1 MCCSLKCTGQ
11 FSRTRVGGENCGS
24 RLIFI
29 GPGIISLIH
38 NGTVWLQAFIPTN
51 LIKQVKWVHL
61 GIQSTVKCASNL
73 AAMKACSHTVN
84 KNKHSCSGHWVCNRP
99 NTWSWTHLLVV
110 NNVHTLSPYSCSS
123 VNLALLHPC
132 RTGLLIPKG
141 NPMLV
146 KVTSS
151 IQVVNTLHIMASKTT
166 DHLMPSLVH
175 GWTNTI
181 GLARAAHKSW
191 QFVQFWCC

>member
-51 LIKQVKWVHL
+51 LMKQVKWVHL

-84 KNKHSCSGHWVCNRP
+84 KNKHSCSGHWVCN
-99 NTWSWTHLLVV
+99 
-110 NNVHTLSPYSCSS
+110 
-123 VNLALLHPC
+123 
-132 RTGLLIPKG
+132 
-141 NPMLV
+141 
-146 KVTSS
+146 KVTGQILGLELIFWLS
-151 IQVVNTLHIMASKTT
+151 IMYILYHLILAVQWIWPCSIHAELGSLSQKETLCWWRLPAAFKWSI
-166 DHLMPSLVH
+166 PS
-175 GWTNTI
+175 T
-181 GLARAAHKSW
+181 
-191 QFVQFWCC
+191 